1 MNKPVH
7 LRWTA
12 VAGVGSVVL
21 GILFTALLTAWRLP
35 RVQAST
41 SDHGTVLQV
50 RLDDIVDPVTAEY
63 VTRGIAR
70 ANEIHAQAVLL
81 ELDTPGGLESSM
93 REIIDAII
101 QSHVPVIT
109 YVYPQGSRAA
119 SAGLFIL
126 VSGDVAVMAPGTH
139 TGAAHPVMIFG
150 SSENKTMEE
159 KIENDSAAYIRS
171 LADRRGRSSKL
182 AEEGVRQS
190 HSYTETEAL
199 NGHLIDAVAN
209 SPAEIFSRYDG
220 KAIKRFDGSS
230 ATLHLAGAS
239 LEAYEMTSR
248 ERFLALIVDP
258 NVAFLLGAAGLLL
271 LYVEFTHPGAVAPG
285 VIGAIALI
293 LALYAF
299 QMLPVNYAGVAMILL
314 GLGLF
319 VLEAKVGSHGVL
331 AVGGIVALVFGSL
344 ILVRSPLPGAR
355 IHLSTSFAVAIPVA
369 AITVI
374 LLRFAIAAHRLK
386 SVTGE
391 AGMLGSLGVA
401 ETNLDPEGRIL
412 IHGEHWGARSAETIP
427 KGSRVRVLQLDGLTL
442 IVEPASESR

>member
-1 MNKPVH
+1 MNKPAE
-7 LRWTA
+7 RCWTA
-12 VAGVGSVVL
+12 AIVSVGLVFGV
-21 GILFTALLTAWRLP
+21 LLAVSILP
-35 RVQAST
+35 RAQAAVSGH
-41 SDHGTVLQV
+41 STVLQI
-50 RLDDIVDPVTAEY
+50 RLKDIVDPVTADY
-63 VTRGIAR
+63 IIRGIAR
-70 ANEIHAQAVLL
+70 ANEVQARAVLL

-126 VSGDVAVMAPGTH
+126 VAGDLAVMAPGTH
-139 TGAAHPVMIFG
+139 TGAAHPVMLFG

-159 KIENDSAAYIRS
+159 KVENDSAAYIRS
-171 LADRRGRSSKL
+171 LADRHGRNSKL

-199 NGHLIDAVAN
+199 NGHLIDAVAA
-209 SPAEIFSRYDG
+209 SPAEILTRYDG

-230 ATLHLAGAS
+230 ATLQLAGAS
-239 LEAYEMTSR
+239 LEAYDMTSR

-299 QMLPVNYAGVAMILL
+299 HLLPVNYAGVAMIVL

-319 VLEAKVGSHGVL
+319 VLEAKLGSHGVL

-355 IHLSTSFAVAIPVA
+355 IHLSTSLAVVIPVA

-374 LLRFAIAAHRLK
+374 LLRFAIAAHKLK
-386 SVTGE
+386 AVTGE
-391 AGMLGSLGVA
+391 TGMLGSLGLA
-401 ETNLDPEGRIL
+401 ETDLDPDGRVL
-412 IHGEHWGARSAETIP
+412 VHGEHWGARSAQRIP

-442 IVEPASESR
+442 VVEPATESR